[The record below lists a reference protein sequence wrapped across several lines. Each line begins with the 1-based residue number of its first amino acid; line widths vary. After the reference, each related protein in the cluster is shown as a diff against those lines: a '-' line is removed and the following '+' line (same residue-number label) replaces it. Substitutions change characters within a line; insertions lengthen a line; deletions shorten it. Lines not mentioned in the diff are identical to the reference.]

1 MEMERVRLFDGL
13 FSGSRSLSLGLTLLW
28 SNSGTRIL
36 AFSLANDGQTE
47 QKIDNLQTPDWS
59 EARARERAKAAAG
72 LDYKPL
78 GVGKDTK

>member
-47 QKIDNLQTPDWS
+47 QKIDNAGLERSESQT
-59 EARARERAKAAAG
+59 ERAKAAAG